1 MAMEERQTQ
10 IREGAGLEESRLNV
24 EFIEWLRKWSTPLIV
39 ILAVIAAGFFLYRRI
54 EQSRI
59 AHESRAFVEYTQAAT
74 GANPSPE
81 ALKSIAEEYEGV
93 GSVSEM
99 ARLRAADV
107 YMRAVRL
114 GLRLAV
120 NVDPGPNSDLNED
133 GTPKNLEDLL
143 TPEDRTRYLNEAQAL
158 YRRVYDDIAGD
169 VTRALIKIDATF
181 GLAAVAESKGEFD
194 LAQRLY
200 DEIEKLAEA
209 RGLTPQ
215 RNLAKARRETLSE
228 LASPPRLYSLAELP
242 AEPAPPEPEPEPIRL
257 LPPGELDPGSLIG
270 PPAGGETPSEPPAS
284 EPAREPTGNEPPP
297 P

>member
-59 AHESRAFVEYTQAAT
+59 AHESRAFVEYTQAAS

-81 ALKSIAEEYEGV
+81 ALKSIAVEYEGV
-93 GSVSEM
+93 GSVPEL

-107 YMRAVRL
+107 YMKAVRL

-120 NVDPGPNSDLNED
+120 NTEPGPNSDLNED
-133 GTPKNLEDLL
+133 GTPKNVEDLL
-143 TPEDRTRYLNEAQAL
+143 TPEDRTRYLNEAQTL
-158 YRRVYDDIAGD
+158 YRRVYDDVGAD
-169 VTRALIKIDATF
+169 VSRALVKVDATF
-181 GLAAVAESKGEFD
+181 GLAAVAESKGDFD
-194 LAQRLY
+194 LAGRLY
-200 DEIEKLAEA
+200 EEIERLADS

-228 LASPPRLYSLAELP
+228 LASPPRLYSLSELP
-242 AEPAPPEPEPEPIRL
+242 AQPAPQEPAPEPIRL
-257 LPPGELDPGSLIG
+257 LPPELRDPASLIG
-270 PPAGGETPSEPPAS
+270 PPTGGETPSEPPPS
-284 EPAREPTGNEPPP
+284 EPAQEPTGNDPPP